1 MKTIIYVIVTLT
13 TTALIT
19 AKYEAHK
26 KRVEK
31 LKPENISLDWKVE
44 KTPQKP
50 AQCPAAYDVK
60 DSGEFGKEYV
70 AEGPKY
76 DHCKKCDIGVFMD
89 HPGEATKSC
98 TYCGQPKPIEVKDN

>member
-1 MKTIIYVIVTLT
+1 MKTLAYVLLTFT
-13 TTALIT
+13 TTAIV
-19 AKYEAHK
+19 AARYGNHK
-26 KRVEK
+26 KATE
-31 LKPENISLDWKVE
+31 LKSENIILDYKIE
-44 KTPQKP
+44 KATQKP

-70 AEGPKY
+70 SEGPKY

-89 HPGEATKSC
+89 HPGEASKSC